1 MTKKMLPLLLAAGVL
16 LLTGCP
22 QPNET
27 KTSDSK
33 TAEAQ
38 HETVTVKGSD
48 TMSEIGRGWAEAYMK
63 SHPEVSIQ
71 VTPGGSG
78 VGIAALIDGTTQ
90 ICQAS
95 RKMKDAEKAGLKTKR
110 MTDAV
115 ETPVAI
121 DALSIYINKDNPIKS
136 LTIEQA
142 GKIFRGEITNWKDVG
157 GTAAN

>member
-48 TMSEIGRGWAEAYMK
+48 TMSEIGRGWA
-63 SHPEVSIQ
+63 H
-71 VTPGGSG
+71 
-78 VGIAALIDGTTQ
+78 
-90 ICQAS
+90 
-95 RKMKDAEKAGLKTKR
+95 R
-110 MTDAV
+110 
-115 ETPVAI
+115 
-121 DALSIYINKDNPIKS
+121 KS
-136 LTIEQA
+136 LQ
-142 GKIFRGEITNWKDVG
+142 GLG
-157 GTAAN
+157 GTSKRNILMRRLSDETLLAGRFCGDPVHRPPRTVTMLTRPPGLSR